1 MTEAILLVGGYG
13 TRLKP
18 LTIHTPKP
26 MLEVAGFPVEQVA
39 FEVSVQLMVFP
50 LAGTKSYDEL
60 VAPETAVPFTFH

>member
-26 MLEVAGFPVEQVA
+26 MLRVAGFPVTQHQISKLKMQA
-39 FEVSVQLMVFP
+39 LITS
-50 LAGTKSYDEL
+50 S
-60 VAPETAVPFTFH
+60 